1 MVRLGPLT
9 WRHSMGKRH
18 TVQWSDL
25 DFTLPIYPSRLVLR
39 HNSRLQYGYTPAPDE
54 TLEAAL
60 RHMEQYC
67 KTHAQGNPKIT
78 GAIKV
83 AEHTRLNNVPLCV
96 KLAQWQRM
104 P

>member
-39 HNSRLQYGYTPAPDE
+39 HNLRLQYGYTPTPDE

-96 KLAQWQRM
+96 KLVQWEKL
-104 P
+104 